1 MDGGAAGA
9 DLGVE
14 MAATVVA
21 TSSVDELLV
30 GIAELA
36 VGAVPAAVSA
46 SVALTAPAW
55 SGHPI
60 AVDARTARLEALQRR
75 TAVGPGPDA
84 VRARHAV
91 ESPDLR
97 AERRWRRF
105 ARAATGAGVLAVR
118 AVPMLVRG
126 GAPIG
131 VLTVY
136 GDAAG
141 VFRLPDRSD
150 ADLIA
155 GLATVAVTGATRSYD
170 DTALSARLRHALA
183 SRSAIDQAIGIVMA
197 EGACTAEQALTQ
209 LRAVARERSTTLPQ
223 VAADVV
229 ARTEEGPPQRDSQP
243 PSTASTCPCT

>member
-1 MDGGAAGA
+1 
-9 DLGVE
+9 
-14 MAATVVA
+14 
-21 TSSVDELLV
+21 
-30 GIAELA
+30 
-36 VGAVPAAVSA
+36 
-46 SVALTAPAW
+46 
-55 SGHPI
+55 
-60 AVDARTARLEALQRR
+60 
-75 TAVGPGPDA
+75 
-84 VRARHAV
+84 
-91 ESPDLR
+91 
-97 AERRWRRF
+97 
-105 ARAATGAGVLAVR
+105 
-118 AVPMLVRG
+118 MLVCG

-141 VFRLPDRSD
+141 GFGLPGRSD

-197 EGACTAEQALTQ
+197 ERVCTAEQALTQ
-209 LRAVARERSTTLPQ
+209 LRAVARERSTTLPR

-229 ARTEEGPPQRDSQP
+229 ARTEEVPPQRASQP

>member
-1 MDGGAAGA
+1 MD
-9 DLGVE
+9 
-14 MAATVVA
+14 MAVTVVA

-36 VGAVPAAVSA
+36 VGAVPAAASA

-55 SGHPI
+55 SGHAI
-60 AVDARTARLEALQRR
+60 AIDARAARLETLQRR

-84 VRARHAV
+84 LRARHAV

-97 AERRWRRF
+97 AERRWRDF
-105 ARAATGAGVLAVR
+105 ARAATGDGVLAVR

-141 VFRLPDRSD
+141 AFRLPDRSD

-197 EGACTAEQALTQ
+197 ERACTAEQAITQ
-209 LRAVARERSTTLPQ
+209 LRAMARERATTLLQ
-223 VAADVV
+223 VATDVV
-229 ARTEEGPPQRDSQP
+229 AGAEEGPPQRDSQP